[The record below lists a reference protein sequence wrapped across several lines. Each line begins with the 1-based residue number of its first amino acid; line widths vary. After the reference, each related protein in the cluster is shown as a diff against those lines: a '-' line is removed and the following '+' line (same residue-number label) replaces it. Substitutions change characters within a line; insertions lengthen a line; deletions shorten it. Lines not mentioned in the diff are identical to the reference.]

1 METSAEH
8 TVSLSDF
15 KAAMDLFPK
24 EYIPV
29 TEHFL
34 EEYKEPIS
42 TVKRFLEPMGGLH
55 LLEADEKSILV
66 RIPSKEI
73 LEKIQKRSDKLTG
86 IEADLQFIADCSV
99 YPNSNVFQSWIN
111 LGSAGLASSFA
122 KKLLQLAKVNQ
133 EVTAKKL

>member
-1 METSAEH
+1 MELTQEQ
-8 TVSLSDF
+8 TVSVSDF

-29 TEHFL
+29 TEEFL
-34 EEYKEPIS
+34 EEYKEPIT
-42 TVKRFLEPMGGLH
+42 TVKRFLEPLGGLH
-55 LLEADEKSILV
+55 LLEADEKSALMRV
-66 RIPSKEI
+66 PSKEI

-86 IEADLQFIADCSV
+86 TEADLQFISECSV
-99 YPNSNVFQSWIN
+99 YPNSNVFQNWIN
-111 LGSAGLASSFA
+111 SGSPGLASAFA

>member
-1 METSAEH
+1 MDTSAEQ
-8 TVSLSDF
+8 TISISDF

-66 RIPSKEI
+66 RVPSKEI
-73 LEKIQKRSDKLTG
+73 LEKIQKRLDKLTPTEG
-86 IEADLQFIADCSV
+86 DLQLVSECSV
-99 YPNSNVFQSWIN
+99 YPNSNVVQRWVDS
-111 LGSAGLASSFA
+111 GSPGLASSFA